1 MQQLHAERFVLNCR
15 TKLRRTDGRNR
26 ENRAMADRGGQR
38 RTVPD
43 RFAARVWVPA
53 SQPCVEN
60 ERYETVS
67 DRRVQGIVADVF
79 DPCACTW
86 RSLHR
91 GEPNSER

>member
-38 RTVPD
+38 RAFPD
-43 RFAARVWVPA
+43 RSAARVWVPA
-53 SQPCVEN
+53 NQPCGGK

-67 DRRVQGIVADVF
+67 DRRGQGTVADVF
-79 DPCACTW
+79 DSSAGTW

-91 GEPNSER
+91 SEPNSEG